1 MRLSPKSIL
10 GTTLLCLPSLVNSKA
25 ILGVDLGSLYMKVA
39 LVQRNSPLEIVTNL
53 HSKRKTEQMV
63 LFDQGSRFYG
73 ADASSL
79 LARKP
84 HLTPAAMSVMLGR
97 DHEHPTVQVLAER
110 HYPITPAFNET
121 RSGVC
126 LTVNGQDFTPEE
138 LVAMVLSHAKDIT
151 AAYGAGSEVRDCVLT
166 VPSFYTQ
173 HERRALLDAA
183 ALADLNVLALI
194 NENTA
199 AALHFG
205 IDRIDETPQHFVFYN
220 MGASALQ
227 VSVVRYY
234 SYQHK
239 DSKYAKA
246 KTVGAFE
253 VIGSAW
259 DSTLGGLAFDNR
271 LVDYMADEF
280 NEMWNAKRND
290 GETKDVRINARA
302 MTKLRLQ
309 ANKVKHVLSAN
320 SDIPVYLDALHDDTS
335 YQTHISRAKFE
346 EICHDLLLRSTTPI
360 TNALAAANK
369 TLDDIDG
376 VEMIGG
382 GMRVPKVQDE
392 IRTALGGKLDL
403 GMHINSDESMALGAA
418 FHGANVSTAFRV
430 RHVGMTDINPF
441 PISIDLSDL
450 PADESKGWF
459 GKKDKKEGDE
469 EEEEEWSKHATVFKK
484 HSKIGIKKTIAFTHD
499 SDVRCSID
507 YEESDF
513 LPKGTGSEI
522 EHYDIG
528 GIAEFAKEMADKGL
542 AKPKVSLQFE
552 LSTSGI
558 TQLVKAEAAVEE
570 IITVTEEV
578 EYEEEV
584 EEEESDA
591 AAAEGEEKAEEEEKK
606 EEGEAKE
613 GEEEE
618 KKEGEEEE
626 KKEGEEEKK
635 EEEKPKKKK
644 VKKTKTVE
652 KEKKK
657 VHKKIL
663 TVKTYHVGRVKPYSA
678 VTMEESKAKLA
689 ELARKDRE
697 RIMLEEAR
705 NKVES
710 YIYQI
715 KNKLIDDEENVGKVT
730 TEEQRSAL
738 STMAEE
744 AEDWMYDDGYN
755 AGLATMEDKYVEL
768 STPAEKVWFRVTE
781 LTARPEAI
789 KSLEKK
795 MKKIED
801 LMAKWETTMDWIP
814 AEDREGVLTKLEGV
828 KATLAE
834 KVKAQEETDPS
845 EDPVLLSAEIPKL
858 LDEVKTLVTKL
869 SKTPKPKPVV
879 KEEKNDTKAEE
890 DAKEGEEKADDT
902 AATEEEKK
910 EGGDDESSKEE
921 EAGEGDDEL

>member
-1 MRLSPKSIL
+1 
-10 GTTLLCLPSLVNSKA
+10 
-25 ILGVDLGSLYMKVA
+25 
-39 LVQRNSPLEIVTNL
+39 
-53 HSKRKTEQMV
+53 MV
-63 LFDQGSRFYG
+63 
-73 ADASSL
+73 
-79 LARKP
+79 
-84 HLTPAAMSVMLGR
+84 
-97 DHEHPTVQVLAER
+97 
-110 HYPITPAFNET
+110 I
-121 RSGVC
+121 
-126 LTVNGQDFTPEE
+126 
-138 LVAMVLSHAKDIT
+138 
-151 AAYGAGSEVRDCVLT
+151 
-166 VPSFYTQ
+166 
-173 HERRALLDAA
+173 
-183 ALADLNVLALI
+183 
-194 NENTA
+194 
-199 AALHFG
+199 
-205 IDRIDETPQHFVFYN
+205 
-220 MGASALQ
+220 
-227 VSVVRYY
+227 
-234 SYQHK
+234 
-239 DSKYAKA
+239 
-246 KTVGAFE
+246 
-253 VIGSAW
+253 
-259 DSTLGGLAFDNR
+259 
-271 LVDYMADEF
+271 
-280 NEMWNAKRND
+280 
-290 GETKDVRINARA
+290 
-302 MTKLRLQ
+302 
-309 ANKVKHVLSAN
+309 
-320 SDIPVYLDALHDDTS
+320 
-335 YQTHISRAKFE
+335 
-346 EICHDLLLRSTTPI
+346 
-360 TNALAAANK
+360 
-369 TLDDIDG
+369 
-376 VEMIGG
+376 EMIGG

-606 EEGEAKE
+606 EEGEA
-613 GEEEE
+613 
-618 KKEGEEEE
+618 KEGEEEE